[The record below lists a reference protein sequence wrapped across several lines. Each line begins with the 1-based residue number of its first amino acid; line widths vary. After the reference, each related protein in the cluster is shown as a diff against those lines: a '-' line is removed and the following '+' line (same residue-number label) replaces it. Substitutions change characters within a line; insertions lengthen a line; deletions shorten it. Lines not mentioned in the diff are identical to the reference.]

1 MSVTRKKSST
11 FIYVVVL
18 CALVSV
24 LPVYV
29 SAQTISKYSE
39 LKDSEVFLSTFSK
52 PQTSLIPYGAPQTGY
67 GAGAPTLH
75 RMSGKSSIP
84 LLIIVFSL
92 LLGCGMFYVIRDWMG
107 LKSNL
112 ISSM

>member
-1 MSVTRKKSST
+1 MLITRKKSST

-18 CALVSV
+18 CALISV

-29 SAQTISKYSE
+29 SAQTISKYPE
-39 LKDSEVFLSTFSK
+39 LKNSEVFLSTFSK

-67 GAGAPTLH
+67 GGGVMTLH

-92 LLGCGMFYVIRDWMG
+92 LLGCGMFYVIRDWLG
-107 LKSNL
+107 LKSNSL
-112 ISSM
+112 A